1 MNKDLLTCI
10 LEELERV
17 RVEYKR
23 LYEAKQLVIEEGDNS
38 EDWVDMETLD
48 RIERDLK
55 ENIKIDATL
64 CIILCEAG
72 YEDKAN

>member
-23 LYEAKQLVIEEGDNS
+23 LYDAKQLVIEEGDNS

-55 ENIKIDATL
+55 ENIKIDSTL
-64 CIILCEAG
+64 CSILCEAG
-72 YEDKAN
+72 YEDKAH

>member
-23 LYEAKQLVIEEGDNS
+23 LYDAKQLVIEEGDNS

-55 ENIKIDATL
+55 ENIKIDSIL
-64 CIILCEAG
+64 CSILCEAG
-72 YEDKAN
+72 YEDKAH